1 MRTLASRSSNRTLR
15 CAFTLVELLVVI
27 AIIGI
32 LVALLLPAVQAAR
45 EAARRSQC
53 INNQKQQGVAFLNY
67 ESAKKKF
74 PPGRLGCDG
83 LTANNSTDPCNACME
98 FPQPK
103 RSQGPS
109 AFVLIL
115 PYMEGQAWYDLAHSD
130 DDAWGIW
137 SVDPYPNWLNPATAY
152 GRDRLQLISE
162 VRPSSYV
169 CPSDKSEPRIKDQ
182 AWYGLPN
189 NTSPTVGSY
198 ALSEGTIGP
207 PPNEATQ
214 TIKCGNTGIF
224 VYKLQRKMKQV
235 IDGTSKTFL
244 VGEVLGAD
252 GNDSENVWSTAGRV
266 TNSMRTT
273 YYALNLPHE
282 LSPFVSPNYGTRFTG
297 GFGSYHP
304 GGGNFL
310 YADGHVSFVTDDVS
324 IEAYRATSTYRGA
337 ADGIDL
343 ADPIP

>member
-1 MRTLASRSSNRTLR
+1 MKTSASRCAARLKSQ
-15 CAFTLVELLVVI
+15 AFTLVELLVVI

-45 EAARRSQC
+45 EASRRAAC
-53 INNQKQQGVAFLNY
+53 VNNLKQDGVAFLNY
-67 ESAKKKF
+67 ESTRKKF

-83 LTANNSTDPCNACME
+83 LNPTPGADCAPCAE

-103 RSQGPS
+103 RSQGSS

-115 PYMEGQAWYDLAHSD
+115 PYMEGQAWYDLAHIET
-130 DDAWGIW
+130 DAWGIW
-137 SVDPYPNWLNPATAY
+137 SVDPYPSWLNPSTAL
-152 GRDRLQLISE
+152 GADRLKLITE
-162 VRPSSYV
+162 VRPSVYV
-169 CPSDKSEPRIKDQ
+169 CPSDKSEARIKDQ
-182 AWYGLPN
+182 TWYGLPN

-198 ALSEGTIGP
+198 ALCQGTIGP

-214 TIKCGNTGIF
+214 QIKCGNTGMF
-224 VYKLQRKMKQV
+224 VYKIQRTLKQV
-235 IDGTSKTFL
+235 TDGTSKTFT

-252 GNDSENVWSTAGRV
+252 GNASENVWSTAGRV
-266 TNSMRTT
+266 TNAMRTT

-282 LSPFVSPNYGTRFTG
+282 LSPFVSPNYGTRLTG

-310 YADGHVSFVTDDVS
+310 YVDGHVSFVSDDVS
-324 IEAYRATSTYRGA
+324 KAAYDAAATYRPPGNTIEA
-337 ADGIDL
+337 
-343 ADPIP
+343 DPVQ